1 MLMMSQ
7 IIVGIDFS
15 TTSLTALK
23 LAVDIANRTGADILM
38 AWVET
43 KEKDLEEAKQ
53 ELNKLATDYKSK
65 LNGKNI
71 SYIICQGK
79 VYQAI
84 AKLVKDENPDLLVI
98 GAHGRSGFDE
108 KYAGQNTFKLVIECA
123 SPVLIVRETF
133 NFDKHLEKI
142 ILPIDSSR
150 DTRQKVPWTI
160 EFAKMFPQSHIC
172 ILGVQTSN
180 IKSVRNEVRGFV
192 LSVEKFLT
200 QHNLPFTTEFVD
212 AENITTA
219 TLDYAKNINAD
230 LIVTMVEQEKTITNF
245 LFLGPYSQ
253 QMINLSPFPVLI
265 IPNVQLHGAAK

>member
-1 MLMMSQ
+1 MSQ

-15 TTSLTALK
+15 TSSLIALK

-84 AKLVKDENPDLLVI
+84 A
-98 GAHGRSGFDE
+98 
-108 KYAGQNTFKLVIECA
+108 KLVIECA

-200 QHNLPFTTEFVD
+200 QHKLPFTTEFVD
-212 AENITTA
+212 TENITTA

>member
-15 TTSLTALK
+15 QSSLTALR
-23 LAVDIANRTGADILM
+23 LAVDIANRTGANILM
-38 AWVET
+38 AWVES
-43 KEKDLEEAKQ
+43 KEKDREDAIEDLK
-53 ELNKLATDYKSK
+53 KLAIDYKPK
-65 LNGKNI
+65 LNGKDI
-71 SYIICQGK
+71 SYITCTGR
-79 VYQAI
+79 VYQGI
-84 AKLVKDENPDLLVI
+84 AKLVKEENPDLLVI
-98 GAHGRSGFDE
+98 GAHGISGFDE
-108 KYAGQNTFKLVIECA
+108 KYAGQNTFKLVIECD

-142 ILPIDSSR
+142 VLPIDSSR

-192 LSVEKFLT
+192 MSVEKFLT
-200 QHNLPFTTEFVD
+200 QHGLPYTTDFVD
-212 AENITTA
+212 TENITTA
-219 TLDYAKNINAD
+219 TLDYAKSINAD

-253 QMINLSPFPVLI
+253 QMINLSPYPVLI
-265 IPNVQLHGAAK
+265 VPNVQLHGAAK

>member
-1 MLMMSQ
+1 MMSQ

-15 TTSLTALK
+15 PSSFTALR

-43 KEKDLEEAKQ
+43 KEKDVEEAKE
-53 ELNKLATDYKSK
+53 ELNQIAADYTPK
-65 LNGKNI
+65 LNGKRI
-71 SYIICQGK
+71 SYIICNGK
-79 VYQAI
+79 IYQAM
-84 AKLVKDENPDLLVI
+84 AKLVKDEQPDLLVI

-108 KYAGQNTFKLVIECA
+108 KYAGQNTFKLVVECE

-142 ILPIDSSR
+142 VLPIDSTR

-160 EFAKMFPQSHIC
+160 EFAKMFPQSSIN
-172 ILGVQTSN
+172 ILGVQTSSVKTVRKEV
-180 IKSVRNEVRGFV
+180 KSYV

-200 QHNLPFTTEFVD
+200 QQGLPYTTDFVD
-212 AENITTA
+212 TENVTTA
-219 TLDYAKNINAD
+219 TIEYAHSVNAD
-230 LIVTMVEQEKTITNF
+230 LIVTMIEQEKTLANLF
-245 LFLGPYSQ
+245 FLGPYSQ

-265 IPNVQLHGAAK
+265 VPNVQLHGAAK